1 MGIVIDP
8 EEAKRSEC
16 TCYRIEGKEEVPT
29 PEKVICFTDGIIGTL
44 SDKQDKKYC
53 KKKVVKPQKIKIE

>member
-1 MGIVIDP
+1 MGIVIDSD
-8 EEAKRSEC
+8 EARRDEC
-16 TCYRIEGKEEVPT
+16 TCYRIKGKVPT
-29 PEKVICFTDGIIGTL
+29 PEKVICFVDGIIGAL